1 MNNIIL
7 NLLLNKNKLPFFIII
22 FLMFL
27 NLVFELLGLSLFY
40 PLIKILIDKESFG
53 NQFQEYFYD
62 YMYVG
67 YKNFLFFIL
76 IFIFL
81 VFFIIFFNI
90 FTLCSK

>member
-53 NQFQEYFYD
+53 NQFQEYFF
-62 YMYVG
+62 M
-67 YKNFLFFIL
+67 I
-76 IFIFL
+76 
-81 VFFIIFFNI
+81 
-90 FTLCSK
+90 T